1 MTEDEFIDL
10 VRQNIKNQIADTLTY
25 AALFALALGLKAL
38 APDDDE
44 DPFVKNQ
51 YKFLLKAT
59 DKFKDELGYFYNPTS
74 LTGLVSTGIFPAM
87 GLVENYEKAVVNFM
101 KENYAIATGN
111 EELEDKNNVIKYWM
125 KSFPISSQIAGMLP
139 MFYPNMAKDLGL
151 KMQSQYG
158 MR

>member
-25 AALFALALGLKAL
+25 ATLFAVALGLKAL

-44 DPFVKNQ
+44 DPIVKNQ
-51 YKFLLKAT
+51 YRFLLKAT

-74 LTGLVSTGIFPAM
+74 LTGLASKGIFPAL
-87 GLVENYEKAVVNFM
+87 GLVENYEKAVVNFI

-125 KSFPISSQIAGMLP
+125 KSFPISSQVAGLLP
-139 MFYPNMAKDLGL
+139 MFYPNLAKDLGL

-158 MR
+158 MK